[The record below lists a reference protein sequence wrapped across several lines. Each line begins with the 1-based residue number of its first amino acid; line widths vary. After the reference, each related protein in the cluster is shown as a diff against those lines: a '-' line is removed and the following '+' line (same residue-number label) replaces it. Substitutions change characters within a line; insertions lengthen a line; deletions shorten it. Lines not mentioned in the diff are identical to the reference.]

1 MASTDLT
8 FHLPPIT
15 GMPVRLVFGE
25 DGAVPSIPPVTL
37 LGTGKLSG
45 LRGRMRARVGVR
57 LRGGGALAGLCGRMD
72 ALYDVNVDRSTV
84 GGTRSAWQEAGMQLD
99 ATRSG
104 WQDSATLPVGMHSGW
119 ESAAPG
125 HTAARASWQD
135 TLQLPRP
142 VATAYGEARR
152 LDVQPVRNGF
162 QSDVPLQVPVRQ
174 RFEESVRVV
183 AGAGQA
189 FQRALLETAAVRQHY
204 QQADRLGVLWRHGMG
219 IAMPLTS
226 GLRSRYQDAWPPRPG
241 RSTTV
246 RPEPPDKDPCYL
258 PELPVR
264 LLFKAPAVG
273 SLPARLLFTCERHGP
288 GPEPGE
294 TIVVPVRRVYMTVNS
309 LTLLRVDGAVPLEAS
324 AFSLSLDVDSWT
336 WSWSASMPAHQLP
349 LVQPASNGDPV
360 DILATVNGE
369 PYRLVAEG
377 YTRDRAF
384 ARDGI
389 SVKGRG
395 RSAVLDAPYAPVL
408 NHGNASPR
416 TAQQLMLDTLAI
428 NGVPI
433 GWGVDWGLNDW
444 LVPGGLWS
452 HQGVYMDALLD
463 IAEAGGA
470 TIQPHDTDAIVR
482 VVPRYPAAPWD
493 WGDLTP
499 DFELP
504 SAVVSVEGTEWV
516 RRPAYN
522 RVHVSGVGAGVLGEV
537 TRLGT
542 AGNVVAPMVTHPLIT
557 HVDAARQRG
566 RAELSNT
573 GVQALLSLRLPVLS
587 ETGLIKPGALV
598 RYVDGGAAHLGL
610 VRSTSLE
617 WQRPTLRQ
625 VLTVETHPA

>member
-1 MASTDLT
+1 VASIDLK
-8 FHLPPIT
+8 FGLPPIT
-15 GMPVRLVFGE
+15 GLPARLVFGE
-25 DGAVPSIPPVTL
+25 ESSGPPIPPVTL
-37 LGTGKLSG
+37 HGTGTLSG

-57 LRGGGALAGLCGRMD
+57 LRGSGALAGLRGRMD
-72 ALYDVNVDRSTV
+72 ALYDVNVDRPTV
-84 GGTRSAWQEAGMQLD
+84 GQARSVWQDAGMQQD
-99 ATRSG
+99 SARTG

-119 ESAAPG
+119 EDAAPG
-125 HTAARASWQD
+125 HAAARTGWESTEQ
-135 TLQLPRP
+135 LQRA
-142 VATAYGEARR
+142 VRERFEDAVR
-152 LDVQPVRNGF
+152 LGVLPVRNGF

-174 RFEESVRVV
+174 RFEEARRIT
-183 AGAGQA
+183 AGAGQS
-189 FQRALLETAAVRQHY
+189 FQTAVQVSASLRQNY
-204 QQADRLGVLWRHGMG
+204 QEADRLGAPWLHGMG
-219 IAMPLTS
+219 IAVPLT
-226 GLRSRYQDAWPPRPG
+226 GILRNWYQEAWPPRPG
-241 RSTTV
+241 RSV
-246 RPEPPDKDPCYL
+246 ILPPEPPDGDPCYL

-264 LLFKAPAVG
+264 LVFAAPAVG
-273 SLPARLLFTCERHGP
+273 GLPVRLLFTCERH

-309 LTLLRVDGAVPLEAS
+309 LSLMRVDGAVPLQAS
-324 AFSLSLDVDSWT
+324 AFSMALDVDSWT
-336 WSWSASMPAHQLP
+336 WSWSASMPAHQLAA
-349 LVQPASNGDPV
+349 VQPASNGDPV
-360 DILATVNGE
+360 DILAMVNGE

-377 YTRDRAF
+377 YSRDRAF
-384 ARDGI
+384 ARDSI

-395 RSAVLDAPYAPVL
+395 RSAILDAPYAPVL
-408 NHGNASPR
+408 NHGNATDR
-416 TAQQLMLDTLAI
+416 TAQQLMLDALTV

-433 GWGVDWGLNDW
+433 GWGVDWGITDW
-444 LVPGGLWS
+444 LVPGGVWT
-452 HQGVYMDALLD
+452 HQGAYMGALLD

-482 VVPRYPAAPWD
+482 VVPRYPAPPWD
-493 WGDLTP
+493 WEDLTP
-499 DFELP
+499 DCELP

-522 RVHVSGVGAGVLGEV
+522 RVHVSGVAAGVLGEV

-542 AGNVVAPMVTHPLIT
+542 AGNVIAPMVTHSLIT

-573 GVQALLSLRLPVLS
+573 GVQALLTLRLPVLS

-598 RYVDGGAAHLGL
+598 RYVDGGATSLGL

>member
-1 MASTDLT
+1 MAPTDLT

-25 DGAVPSIPPVTL
+25 DGTVPSVPPVTL

-57 LRGGGALAGLCGRMD
+57 LRGGGALAGLRGRMD

-84 GGTRSAWQEAGMQLD
+84 GGTRSTWQEAGMQLD

-104 WQDSATLPVGMHSGW
+104 WQDSATLPVGKHSGW
-119 ESAAPG
+119 ENATPG

-135 TLQLPRP
+135 TLQLQRP
-142 VATAYGEARR
+142 VATAYEEARR

-174 RFEESVRVV
+174 RFEESVRIV
-183 AGAGQA
+183 AGAGQG
-189 FQRALLETAAVRQHY
+189 FQVALLETAAVRQCY
-204 QQADRLGVLWRHGMG
+204 QQASRLEVSWLHGMG
-219 IAMPLTS
+219 IAVPLTS
-226 GLRSRYQDAWPPRPG
+226 GPRSRYQDAWPPRPG
-241 RSTTV
+241 RSTIV

-273 SLPARLLFTCERHGP
+273 GLPVRLLFTCERHGP

-294 TIVVPVRRVYMTVNS
+294 TIVVPVRRVYMTVNR

-433 GWGVDWGLNDW
+433 GWGVDWGLSDW

-542 AGNVVAPMVTHPLIT
+542 SGNVVAPMVTHPLIT

>member
-1 MASTDLT
+1 MASIDLK
-8 FHLPPIT
+8 FGQQPIT
-15 GMPVRLVFGE
+15 GLPVRLVFGE
-25 DGAVPSIPPVTL
+25 DGSGPPIPPVTVQ
-37 LGTGKLSG
+37 GDGKLSG
-45 LRGRMRARVGVR
+45 LRGRMQARLGVR
-57 LRGGGALAGLCGRMD
+57 LRGSGTLSGLRGRMD

-84 GGTRSAWQEAGMQLD
+84 GGGRSIWQDAGTQLD

-104 WQDSATLPVGMHSGW
+104 WQDSATLPAGMHSGW
-119 ESAAPG
+119 QDASPAHAAAG
-125 HTAARASWQD
+125 TAWQD
-135 TLQLPRP
+135 TQQLHRS
-142 VATAYGEARR
+142 VRQRFEEAIR
-152 LDVQPVRNGF
+152 LGVLPVRNGF
-162 QSDVPLQVPVRQ
+162 QSAVPLQVPLRQ
-174 RFEESVRVV
+174 RFEEAVRIVV
-183 AGAGQA
+183 GAGQA
-189 FQRALLETAAVRQHY
+189 FQVAVQHTLAVRQHY
-204 QQADRLGVLWRHGMG
+204 QQADRLGVSWLHGMG
-219 IAMPLTS
+219 IAVPLTS
-226 GLRSRYQDAWPPRPG
+226 SMRSRYQEAWPPRPG
-241 RSTTV
+241 RSV
-246 RPEPPDKDPCYL
+246 IVPPEPPDKDPCYL

-264 LLFKAPAVG
+264 LLFQAPAVG
-273 SLPARLLFTCERHGP
+273 GLPVRLLFTCERN

-309 LTLLRVDGAVPLEAS
+309 LSLLRVDGAVPLEAS
-324 AFSLSLDVDSWT
+324 SFSLALDVDSWT

-377 YTRDRAF
+377 YSRDRSF
-384 ARDGI
+384 ARDTI

-395 RSAVLDAPYAPVL
+395 RSAILDAPYSPVI
-408 NHGNASPR
+408 NHGNATDR
-416 TAQQLMLDTLAI
+416 TAQQLALDALTV

-433 GWGVDWGLNDW
+433 GWGVDWGLTDW
-444 LVPGGLWS
+444 LVPGGVWT
-452 HQGVYMDALLD
+452 HQGVYMSALRD
-463 IAEAGGA
+463 IADAGGA

-493 WGDLTP
+493 WDDLTP

-516 RRPAYN
+516 RRPPYN
-522 RVHVSGVGAGVLGEV
+522 RIHVSGVAAGVLGEV

-573 GVQALLSLRLPVLS
+573 GVQALLTLRLPVLS
-587 ETGLIKPGALV
+587 ETGLIKPGAVV
-598 RYVDGGAAHLGL
+598 RYVDGGSTHLGL